1 MIPTVELL
9 YQAILFFSSPDSFM
23 GPSVESLVYNYS
35 KPYLPD
41 KAVTISLCPRLIIDL
56 STDK

>member
-1 MIPTVELL
+1 MIPTVEPL
-9 YQAILFFSSPDSFM
+9 YQTVLFFFSDSFM

-41 KAVTISLCPRLIIDL
+41 KAVTISLCRRLIIDL

>member
-1 MIPTVELL
+1 MIPNVELL
-9 YQAILFFSSPDSFM
+9 YQAIFPFFFSDSFT

-41 KAVTISLCPRLIIDL
+41 KAVIISLCRRHIIDL